1 MQTLTARERSRI
13 SNQTVCSLLE
23 MLRLVARSNS
33 SALINIRRP
42 PPGHP
47 HSQTWF
53 MDTLWAVQKSGISQ
67 KRVRSSMLG
76 MEALTQI
83 PGTRGKL
90 TLRDTDIKNTGAGLS
105 ELQQTAC
112 CSRSLAFMVGGLVS
126 LLALQVV

>member
-1 MQTLTARERSRI
+1 MIYYSELVPLSALSLCLQSDPYWTVQTLTARERSRI

-47 HSQTWF
+47 HSQNWF

-76 MEALTQI
+76 MEALTQT
-83 PGTRGKL
+83 PGTRGKFTLKML
-90 TLRDTDIKNTGAGLS
+90 T
-105 ELQQTAC
+105 
-112 CSRSLAFMVGGLVS
+112 
-126 LLALQVV
+126 